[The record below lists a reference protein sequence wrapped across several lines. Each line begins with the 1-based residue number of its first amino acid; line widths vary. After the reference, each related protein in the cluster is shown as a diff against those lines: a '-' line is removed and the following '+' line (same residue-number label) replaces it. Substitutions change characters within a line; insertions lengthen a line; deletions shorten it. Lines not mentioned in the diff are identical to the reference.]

1 MLTACSSNQKKGD
14 DMMYAEQY
22 EQAVSFYEKAY
33 QESPDDEEV
42 VAKLTFARSRLVGE
56 NLIEVRMFRQFKLHI
71 KAAKKLNESL
81 GQMTRWKIRA
91 DSAVKTTIDEEIQF
105 AANWIDKELARLSKQ
120 KDYNRFS
127 YSLKQYN
134 HIIDAGY
141 NDKTIT
147 KLKPEMITLG
157 QQQCRAMKTEL
168 SPSSH
173 YYFDI
178 WQSYCANVKQSI
190 HYSLSKDPSRFTQL
204 VFNTSQ
210 LTVNH
215 QIGISKSTYSQTL
228 AQKLAQHPWF
238 SSQAETPLYVD
249 LKGSIKYH
257 MRTTPHTFSF
267 SYPAKNEIYEIIK
280 DKKNPKKT
288 KRKLLK
294 VTPTERTLKVK
305 GQSYIESVSHS
316 LTASGKIHQHKITA
330 AELSAE
336 KRHQTYA
343 HQAQFKKT
351 KTQPLKPKFMNKSQW
366 FSGVGNGLVKEIN
379 NDLDKA
385 WVDSFCDGQNNYSL
399 PRYENSAR
407 CAVLNPQHAIV
418 KNWSQNQFNLTYEEL
433 IILLD

>member
-1 MLTACSSNQKKGD
+1 
-14 DMMYAEQY
+14 MMYAEQY

-42 VAKLTFARSRLVGE
+42 AAKLTFARGRFVGE
-56 NLIEVRMFRQFKLHI
+56 NLIEVRMFRQAKLHI

-81 GQMTRWKIRA
+81 GQMTLWKIRA
-91 DSAVKTTIDEEIQF
+91 DSAVKSTIDEEIQF
-105 AANWIDKELARLSKQ
+105 AANWLDKELLYLSK
-120 KDYNRFS
+120 KKYYNRFS
-127 YSLKQYN
+127 YSLKQYH

-147 KLKPEMITLG
+147 QLKPKMITLG
-157 QQQCRAMKTEL
+157 QQQCREMKTEL
-168 SPSSH
+168 SPNSH

-178 WQSYCANVKQSI
+178 WQSYCAHFKQSI
-190 HYSLSKDPSRFTQL
+190 RYSLGKDSSRFTQP
-204 VFNTSQ
+204 VFKTPQ
-210 LTVNH
+210 LAVSH
-215 QIGISKSTYSQTL
+215 QIGISKGTYSQTL
-228 AQKLAQHPWF
+228 TQKLAQHPWF
-238 SSQAETPLYVD
+238 STQAIEPLHID

-267 SYPAKNEIYEIIK
+267 SYPAKNETYVIIK
-280 DKKNPKKT
+280 DKNNSKKT

-294 VTPTERTLKVK
+294 VTPIERTLKVK

-316 LTASGKIHQHKITA
+316 LIASGNIHQHKITA

-336 KRHQTYA
+336 KRYQTYA

-351 KTQPLKPKFMNKSQW
+351 QTHPLKPNFMNKSQW
-366 FSGVGNGLVKEIN
+366 FSTVGNRLIKEIK
-379 NDLDKA
+379 NDLDSA
-385 WVDSFCDGQNNYSL
+385 WIASFCDGQSNYSL

-407 CAVLNPQHAIV
+407 CAVLKPQHSIV

-433 IILLD
+433 TVLLD